1 MCCVHSPATAST
13 TSSQRGQIV
22 SSDRPPPYPADS
34 PLRSDEGLD
43 ARAARAARRGRR
55 RRAGDGEPPPLSPTP
70 SVDTDGKFD
79 RAAAKRS
86 RAGSGDGVAA
96 AQDCGDRIGELPDAI
111 LLCILSY
118 LPLRDA
124 ARSMTLSSR
133 WPRLFDQYLLDFDA
147 CQPFPP
153 EAGRGCDWF
162 IRAVDSILA
171 SRLHIRIR
179 SFRFVMYGQGFV
191 SRMAVVS
198 GWFPVLAACGVRE
211 IDVDMLYTA
220 PKPTLPASLL
230 QLASLE
236 TLRVCF
242 CDLPGDAEVG
252 ALRLPALQTL
262 RLSNVRTSQDALQ
275 AMLAHCPSLECAK
288 LKNITGVKQI
298 RLRSKSLVCLHGD
311 FANMSELVVEDA
323 PSLEELVGIHLPS
336 SRATVKIVSAPK
348 LQVLGYLGK
357 NVRPLVLRDTVF
369 DGGILK
375 STTTLMCSVKT
386 LAIQVPFSEKGHT
399 IFVAQLL
406 KCFPCLETLH
416 VEADSRSISHQVTPE
431 SWETTSSIQCIE
443 HSLSKLVFEN
453 FGGQMCQWSLLTF
466 MLEMAKTLKVIEFY
480 CLKGEDC
487 ASRLIQLLCT
497 INRVCLDIK
506 FLFFTSC
513 APVNSL
519 YLCHCCPRRCQN
531 ENRVSLLPRLTKP
544 ADAHSEAPET

>member
-1 MCCVHSPATAST
+1 MCCVYSPATVSP

-22 SSDRPPPYPADS
+22 SSDRPPPYPADA
-34 PLRSDEGLD
+34 PLRSDEGFD
-43 ARAARAARRGRR
+43 GRAANRSRARRWRGRGGG
-55 RRAGDGEPPPLSPTP
+55 GDGEPLPLSPTP
-70 SVDTDGKFD
+70 SVNTDGKFD
-79 RAAAKRS
+79 GRAAKRR
-86 RAGSGDGVAA
+86 RAESGAGGGGGDAA
-96 AQDCGDRIGELPDAI
+96 DQDRSDRIGELPDAI

-124 ARSMTLSSR
+124 ARSTTLSSR
-133 WPRLFDQYLLDFDA
+133 WRRLFDQYLLDFNA

-153 EAGRGCDWF
+153 EGGRGCDWF

-171 SRLHIRIR
+171 SRRHIRIR
-179 SFRFVMYGQGFV
+179 SFRFVMYGQGFIN
-191 SRMAVVS
+191 RMGVVS
-198 GWFPVLAACGVRE
+198 GWFPVLAGCGVRE
-211 IDVDMLYTA
+211 VDVDMLYTVWR
-220 PKPTLPASLL
+220 PTLPASLL

-242 CDLPGDAEVG
+242 CDLPKEAEMA
-252 ALRLPALQTL
+252 ALRLPTLKTL

-298 RLRSKSLVCLHGD
+298 RLRSKSLVRLYGD
-311 FANMSELVVEDA
+311 LGDLSELVVEDA

-336 SRATVKIVSAPK
+336 GRATVKIVSAPK

-357 NVRPLVLRDTVF
+357 NVGPLVLRDTVF
-369 DGGILK
+369 DGGILQ
-375 STTTLMCSVKT
+375 STTLMCSVKT

-406 KCFPCLETLH
+406 KCFPCLEELH
-416 VEADSRSISHQVTPE
+416 VEADSRSISQRVTPE
-431 SWETTSSIQCIE
+431 SWDTITSIRCIE
-443 HSLSKLVFEN
+443 HSLNKLVFED
-453 FGGQMCQWSLLTF
+453 FGGEMCQWSFLTF
-466 MLEMAKTLKVIEFY
+466 MLEMAKTLKVVELY

-487 ASRLIQLLCT
+487 ASRLIKILSS
-497 INRVCLDIK
+497 INRVCHDME

-513 APVNSL
+513 EPVNGL

-531 ENRVSLLPRLTKP
+531 ENRVSLMDTLKHQKNRR
-544 ADAHSEAPET
+544 